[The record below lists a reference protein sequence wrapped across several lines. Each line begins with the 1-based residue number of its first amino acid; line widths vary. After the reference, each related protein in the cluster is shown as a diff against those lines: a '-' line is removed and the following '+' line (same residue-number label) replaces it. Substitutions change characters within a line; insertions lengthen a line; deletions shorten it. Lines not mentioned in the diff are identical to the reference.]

1 MELWRTP
8 NEPWHPTTGTYALAK
23 DWALAMLG
31 SGQGRS
37 CLVIGS
43 PLAEAQALYERNWN
57 VTYLDWRLP
66 PLRFYDMP
74 ICIEDVCAMSWPDA
88 SVDAISSTCVLCHVG
103 MGRYGDPVREDA
115 PFTMLKECAR
125 VLKPGGHLV
134 MMVGPVAAHPCT
146 LPQHRVT
153 SVGEMEALCA
163 QAGLTW
169 GASMVTKP
177 DPAGERYLCV
187 ECLK

>member
-1 MELWRTP
+1 MELWCTP
-8 NEPWHPTTGTYALAK
+8 DEPWHPATGTYAIAK

-31 SGQGRS
+31 SGRGRT

-43 PLAEAQALYERNWN
+43 PLDEARALYEHGWKIE
-57 VTYLDWRLP
+57 YSDWRLP
-66 PLRFYDMP
+66 PLPLHDMK
-74 ICIEDVCAMSWPDA
+74 IYREDVCAMGAPDA
-88 SVDAISSTCVLCHVG
+88 SVDAIRSTCVLCHVG

-134 MMVGPVAAHPCT
+134 MMAGPVEEIPAI

-153 SVGEMEALCA
+153 SVWEMKMLCA
-163 QAGLTW
+163 QNGLTY
-169 GASMVTKP
+169 GASMITRL

-187 ECLK
+187 ECTK